1 MPHLLPRR
9 SLRLLAAALLPLN
22 LGACADKFSLGQ
34 PTPTS
39 GQLQREYDKTLTK
52 DEQKAVIS
60 DMQSTAKKR
69 QDPAAEPY

>member
-9 SLRLLAAALLPLN
+9 SLRLLAAALLPLS

-34 PTPTS
+34 PIPTS
-39 GQLQREYDKTLTK
+39 SQLQREYDKTLTK

-60 DMQSTAKKR
+60 DMQSAAEKR
-69 QDPAAEPY
+69 QNPAVERY